1 MVIAQQ
7 GHIMNDKPINLQ
19 WRDGTWRWTQPY
31 VQYSYRPEPEA
42 APEVWN
48 IDSEVTDLAQ
58 ARAVLARIMSL

>member
-42 APEVWN
+42 APE
-48 IDSEVTDLAQ
+48 
-58 ARAVLARIMSL
+58 RAPKDYCMICP